1 MKKII
6 GLDLGTNS
14 IGWAVINAND
24 EGKYLSIEKA
34 NSRIIP
40 MTADQMG
47 KYESGNTESPTA
59 ERTSLRGVRRLI
71 ERFLLRRERMLR
83 VLSHIDFLPIH
94 YSSQI
99 DRYGKFIDGTEPK
112 LAWAKDNEG
121 KSQFLFINSYNEMLE
136 DFKKNSP
143 GFAENNH
150 LSHDW
155 TLYYLRKK
163 ALSQKISKYELSW
176 ILLSFLQKRGY
187 NPTVGL
193 DDEPEEIQKNFNEY
207 FFKGKIT
214 SIINTGK
221 NYKQNKIF
229 IVELENGLKG
239 KIFKKEM
246 PDWIGQTKD
255 IIVKESLNKQGIKR
269 FDEELSLDDITFTVP
284 TEDEWDKKWA
294 LVKKRTENELESSK
308 KTIGSYIYDSLLHNP
323 SQKIIGKLVRVV
335 DRDFYYREIH
345 AILQEQKKY
354 HKELNDRSIYK
365 ECIELL
371 YPSNIDYR
379 NSIST
384 RDMEYLIADNIILYQ
399 RPLKTK
405 KSLIANCQYEKTTG
419 TDGVE
424 YGVKCISRTHPLFEE
439 FRVWQWIS
447 NLKIYKRQ
455 DIING
460 KLVIDNDITEEVFPF
475 NGRDS
480 FFEWLNS
487 KSEITMEEC
496 LSYPGFK
503 LQKNKKEK
511 LITNYRWNYVEDKSY
526 PCFPIKSK
534 ILSNL
539 KKAGVKDINEKQIE
553 NIWQVYYSISNKKEL
568 GKALETF
575 CLKNYPDIN
584 AEEFKEAMIK
594 MPALPKEYGSYSQK
608 AIKKMLPLMRC
619 GKYWNENDIDISI
632 KERIQKLIDGEFDEN
647 IKARIREKASF
658 LNINEYQ
665 GLPLWA
671 ACYVVYNRHSETGDN
686 TKWETPSDIDK
697 YISEFR
703 HNSLNNP
710 IVEQVVLETLKTIKD
725 IWKTYGKPNEIHIE
739 LGREL
744 KKTAKERENLTKQN
758 AVNEQTNLR
767 IKAMLLEFFNPE
779 FNIDNVRPYSPVQQ
793 DLLRIYEDGALNSG
807 TEIPDYIN
815 DTIKKYAQADKS
827 KWPSTQE
834 VLRYKCW
841 LEQKYLSPYT
851 GRAIPLGK
859 LFTEEYQIEHVIPK
873 ARYFDDSFNNKV
885 ICEASV
891 NQLKGSQLGYEFIK
905 NHHGQKLEKGIE
917 IFTVQEYEKFIKD
930 HYSSNSRK
938 MKNLLLEDIP
948 ETFTSR
954 QMNDS
959 RYISKLMLY
968 LLSNIVRK
976 DDEDS
981 VVSKNVISV
990 TGSVTNRLKSDW
1002 GLNDVWN
1009 SILLPRFE
1017 RMNQID
1023 QDNKYT
1029 AISKEGHLIPQ
1040 VPLGMKIEKKR
1051 LDHRHH
1057 AMDAI
1062 IIACAT
1068 GNHVNLISNEAA
1080 KSPIRTDLQLK
1091 LRKNEIAII
1100 DGKKRNNFLEF
1111 YKPWDT
1117 FTQDVK
1123 KELEQAIVSFKQTNR
1138 VLTKTSNY
1146 YQKFVKQEDGS
1157 LKKKFIAQAKG
1168 EMLSVRQSLHKDS
1181 VYGHVNLR
1189 RIKEVNL
1196 KEAIKR
1202 PNDIVDK
1209 EVRSAIIDLLSK
1221 NSNIKAI
1228 KSFFEQDK
1236 EVWAD
1241 FNEKRIPIY
1250 YYTDEDHKPAYA
1262 IRTSIDTS
1270 FTEVWIK
1277 EHVTD
1282 LGIQRILLN
1291 HLSNYNNK
1299 PDEAFSAEGIEN
1311 MNRNIV
1317 ELNGGMPHKP
1327 IYKVRKY
1334 EQGTKFA
1341 IGKKGNKA
1349 KKFVEGNKGSNLY
1362 FAIYTNEKGER
1373 DYDTISLNDVV
1384 SRLKKKESPVPDKMD
1399 DKQLLFYL
1407 KVGDLVYLPREEE
1420 INNIDW
1426 NNTDKDRIYKFVSSG
1441 KKQAF
1446 FIPERI
1452 ASMVT
1457 ENIELGPHNKLQRAI
1472 SGEIIQSICVPLH
1485 INRLGIIQ
1493 DD

>member
-59 ERTSLRGVRRLI
+59 ERTSLRGDRRLI

-83 VLSHIDFLPIH
+83 VLSHIDFLPTH

-99 DRYGKFIDGTEPK
+99 DRYGKFIDGSEPK
-112 LAWAKDNEG
+112 LAWTKDNEG

-143 GFAENNH
+143 GFAENYH

-163 ALSQKISKYELSW
+163 SLSQKISKYELSW
-176 ILLSFLQKRGY
+176 VLLSFLQKRGY

-269 FDEELSLDDITFTVP
+269 FDEELGIDDITFTVP

-405 KSLIANCQYEKTTG
+405 KSLIANCQYEKIIG
-419 TDGVE
+419 KDGKP

-447 NLKIYKRQ
+447 NLRIYKRQ
-455 DIING
+455 DIVNG
-460 KLVIDNDITEEVFPF
+460 KLEIDNDITNEIFSLTEW
-475 NGRDS
+475 DS
-480 FFEWLNS
+480 FFEWLCD
-487 KSEITMEEC
+487 KAEINMEEC

-503 LQKNKKEK
+503 LTKNKKDK
-511 LITNYRWNYVEDKSY
+511 YTTNYRWNYVEDKPY
-526 PCFPIKSK
+526 TCFPFKSK
-534 ILSNL
+534 LLSNL
-539 KKAGVKDINEKQIE
+539 NKVGVQNLNEKQID
-553 NIWQVYYSISNKKEL
+553 NLWQIYYSISSKNEL
-568 GKALETF
+568 SKALLTF
-575 CLKNYPDIN
+575 CQKNYPNIN
-584 AEEFKEAMIK
+584 SEDFKEIMIK
-594 MPALPKEYGSYSQK
+594 MPAFPKEYGSYSQK
-608 AIKKMLPLMRC
+608 AIKKLLPLMRC
-619 GKYWNENDIDISI
+619 GKYWNENDIDTAT

-647 IKARIREKASF
+647 IKTKIRDKVSF
-658 LNINEYQ
+658 IKIEEYQ
-665 GLPLWA
+665 GLPVWA
-671 ACYVVYNRHSETGDN
+671 ACYVVYNRHSEAGDN
-686 TKWETPSDIDK
+686 TKWKTPSDIDK

-710 IVEQVVLETLKTIKD
+710 IVEQVVLETLKTVKD
-725 IWKTYGKPNEIHIE
+725 IWTTYGKPNEIHIE

-779 FNIDNVRPYSPVQQ
+779 FKIENVRPYSPSQQ
-793 DLLRIYEDGALNSG
+793 ELFRIYEDGALNSG

-891 NQLKGSQLGYEFIK
+891 NALKDCMLGYEFIS
-905 NHHGQKLEKGIE
+905 HCHGRKLENGIE
-917 IFTVQEYEKFIKD
+917 ILSVEKYEKFVKE
-930 HYSSNSRK
+930 HYSSNPYK
-938 MKNLLLEDIP
+938 MKNMLLEDIP
-948 ETFTSR
+948 DSFISR

-968 LLSNIVRK
+968 LLSNIVRE

-1017 RMNQID
+1017 RMNQLD

-1068 GNHVNLISNEAA
+1068 RNHVNLISNEAA

-1123 KELEQAIVSFKQTNR
+1123 KELGQAIVSFKQTNR

-1157 LKKKFIAQAKG
+1157 LKKKPIPQTQG

-1181 VYGHVNLR
+1181 VFGHVNLR

-1209 EVRSAIIDLLSK
+1209 EVRLAIIDLLSK
-1221 NSNIKAI
+1221 NNNIKSI
-1228 KSFFEQDK
+1228 ISFFEQDK

-1241 FNEKRIPIY
+1241 FNEKRVPIY
-1250 YYTDEDHKPAYA
+1250 YYTDEDKKPAYA
-1262 IRTSIDTS
+1262 IRTSINTS
-1270 FTEVWIK
+1270 FTEDFIK

-1282 LGIQRILLN
+1282 LGIQRILLA
-1291 HLSNYNNK
+1291 HLSKHDNK
-1299 PDEAFSAEGIEN
+1299 PDIAFSPEGIED

-1317 ELNGGMPHKP
+1317 ELNGGVPHMP

-1334 EQGTKFA
+1334 EQGSKFA
-1341 IGKKGNKA
+1341 IGQKGNKS

-1407 KVGDLVYLPREEE
+1407 KVGDLVYLPKEGE
-1420 INNIDW
+1420 INNINW
-1426 NNTDKDRIYKFVSSG
+1426 NNIDKERVYKFVSSD
-1441 KKQAF
+1441 KKQSF
-1446 FIPERI
+1446 FLPERV
-1452 ASMVT
+1452 ASVITNKM
-1457 ENIELGPHNKLQRAI
+1457 EFGAINKLQRAI
-1472 SGEIIQSICVPLH
+1472 SDEIIQSRCVPFH